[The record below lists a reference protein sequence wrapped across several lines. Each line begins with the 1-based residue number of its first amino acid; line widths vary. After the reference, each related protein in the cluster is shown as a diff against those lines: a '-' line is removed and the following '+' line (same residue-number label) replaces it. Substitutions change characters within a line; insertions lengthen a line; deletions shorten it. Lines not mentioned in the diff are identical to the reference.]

1 MNKPVIDFYFDFISP
16 YSYLA
21 ATRLDD
27 FNRQYDVNFQWLPV
41 NLPRLIK
48 WSGNTPPATI
58 KNKAIYSLRDLKR
71 WANYLDVPFTMIR
84 PGSFDSRPA
93 MRCALDL
100 HSDERMRFCMAV
112 FNSIWSGTV
121 DTKQHDW
128 LQQVVA
134 LHDLPQDWIAGL
146 EDQSEQ
152 EAQLNAL
159 TEQALGAGAFG
170 VPTFF
175 LHRERGRPDMFFGL
189 DHMDFLAR
197 ACAPV

>member
-21 ATRLDD
+21 ATRLDA
-27 FNRQYDVNFQWLPV
+27 FSQQYDVDFQWLPV
-41 NLPRLIK
+41 NLPKLIK

-58 KNKAIYSLRDLKR
+58 KNKAIYCLRDSKR
-71 WANYLDVPFTMIR
+71 WARFLDVPLTMIK

-93 MRCALDL
+93 MRCALNLQGKD
-100 HSDERMRFCMAV
+100 RRRFCLAV
-112 FNSIWSGTV
+112 FSSIWSGAI
-121 DTKQHDW
+121 DPKQSGW
-128 LQQVVA
+128 LQQVIA
-134 LHDLPQDWIAGL
+134 LQGLPQNWLSGL

-159 TEQALGAGAFG
+159 TEQVLHAGAFG
-170 VPTFF
+170 VPTFY
-175 LHRERGRPDMFFGL
+175 LHRDRGRPEMFFGV

-197 ACAPV
+197 ACEAL